1 MPQPIAQGQPEQ
13 GEADSPSVDVRI
25 LTSVVTSTITVQPS
39 GPALNQGP
47 NQGQNSQGSDNNGP
61 GSGPGQGQGPPKSGL
76 QPPPAVMQWVQSMLV
91 NLEVA
96 WMIFY
101 PAAQWVRSR
110 VRRKTPGKPSDRDD
124 DEKPDSA
131 PQADSAS
138 QDSEDDAQS
147 GESTAV
153 ASTTTVNQAANGS
166 QGGAASVP
174 VKDILH
180 SLIKLTQ
187 CGCKPPSGSSC

>member
-1 MPQPIAQGQPEQ
+1 MPQPIAQGHPEL
-13 GEADSPSVDVRI
+13 GEADSPSVDVQI

-39 GPALNQGP
+39 GPAMNQGP
-47 NQGQNSQGSDNNGP
+47 NQGQNSQNGP
-61 GSGPGQGQGPPKSGL
+61 GPGQGQKPGL

-124 DEKPDSA
+124 EKPDGAS
-131 PQADSAS
+131 QADSAS
-138 QDSEDDAQS
+138 QDSEDGDAQS

-153 ASTTTVNQAANGS
+153 ASTTTVNQAANSS
-166 QGGAASVP
+166 QSGGASVP

-180 SLIKLTQ
+180 SLGKLMQ
-187 CGCKPPSGSSC
+187 SGCKPPSGSSC

>member
-1 MPQPIAQGQPEQ
+1 
-13 GEADSPSVDVRI
+13 
-25 LTSVVTSTITVQPS
+25 
-39 GPALNQGP
+39 
-47 NQGQNSQGSDNNGP
+47 
-61 GSGPGQGQGPPKSGL
+61 
-76 QPPPAVMQWVQSMLV
+76 MQWVQSMLV

-101 PAAQWVRSR
+101 PAAQWLRGR
-110 VRRKTPGKPSDRDD
+110 VRRKTPGKPSGRDD

-131 PQADSAS
+131 PQAESASQADSAS
-138 QDSEDDAQS
+138 QDSEDGDAQS

-180 SLIKLTQ
+180 SLVKLTQ
-187 CGCKPPSGSSC
+187 FSCKPPSGSPNC

>member
-1 MPQPIAQGQPEQ
+1 MPQPIAQGQPEL
-13 GEADSPSVDVRI
+13 GEADSPSVDVQI

-39 GPALNQGP
+39 GPAMNQGP
-47 NQGQNSQGSDNNGP
+47 NQGQNSQNGP
-61 GSGPGQGQGPPKSGL
+61 GPGQGQKPGL

-91 NLEVA
+91 NLELA
-96 WMIFY
+96 WMMFT
-101 PAAQWVRSR
+101 PAVKWVRGWMG
-110 VRRKTPGKPSDRDD
+110 RKTSKKLTGD

-131 PQADSAS
+131 SQADSAS
-138 QDSEDDAQS
+138 QDSEDGDAQS

-166 QGGAASVP
+166 QGGGASVP

-187 CGCKPPSGSSC
+187 CGSKPPSGSSC